1 MLQPIDPSER
11 FRLRREHARRRQ
23 RRRRLTALAVV
34 ALAAAIVT
42 LGARFLPSDGPGA
55 ESTAA
60 LTGATQPTVEP
71 EEAQKTPRPLPA
83 EIRGVHVTMALAN
96 LDGKLEEYVGM
107 VDQGL
112 NTLELDVK
120 DENGE
125 VAFRSPLAKLAT
137 KVGAAQR
144 YYRPREAV
152 KLAREHGLY
161 LIGRV
166 VVFEDP
172 VLSTQRPSLA
182 IRRADGG
189 VWKNSAGLG
198 WTNPYDER
206 VWKYNVDI
214 AEAAARAGFDEIM
227 FDYIRFPSDGDVSTA
242 VYNHQVKEPK
252 ADTLVRFVKYA
263 RERLNPLGVR
273 ISAAVFG
280 LAATRDLG
288 IGQRP
293 RKLGRYLDVIYPMV
307 YPSHYSSGEYNI
319 DNPDGDPGRTVA
331 FSLRDFRERLRG
343 RPAKIVPW
351 LQDFSM
357 RQTYTLAE
365 IQAQIDAARRA
376 NSAGYL
382 LWNASGVYTDGAL
395 TAP

>member
-11 FRLRREHARRRQ
+11 FRLRRENARRRQ

-34 ALAAAIVT
+34 ALAAAVVT
-42 LGARFLPSDGPGA
+42 LGARFLPSDTSGAGTQAAGPSGTT
-55 ESTAA
+55 TASKPKEKP
-60 LTGATQPTVEP
+60 L
-71 EEAQKTPRPLPA
+71 RPLPD

-107 VDQGL
+107 ADQGL
-112 NTLELDVK
+112 NTLELDLK

-125 VAFRSPLAKLAT
+125 VAFRSPQAKLAT
-137 KVGAAQR
+137 KVGAAQN
-144 YYRPREAV
+144 YYNPREAV
-152 KLAREHGLY
+152 KLARDHGLY

-172 VLSTQRPSLA
+172 VLSKKRPAFA
-182 IRRADGG
+182 IRRTDGG
-189 VWKNSAGLG
+189 VWTTSAGLG

-227 FDYIRFPSDGDVSTA
+227 FDYIRFPSDGDLSTM
-242 VYNHQVKEPK
+242 VFKHQVKEPM
-252 ADTLVRFVKYA
+252 AETLTRFVKYA
-263 RERLNPLGVR
+263 RARLHPLGVR
-273 ISAAVFG
+273 VSAAVFG
-280 LAATRDLG
+280 LSATRDLG

-293 RKLGRYLDVIYPMV
+293 RKFGRYLDVIYPMV
-307 YPSHYSSGEYNI
+307 YPSHYSPGEYNI

-331 FSLRDFRERLRG
+331 FSLRDFRDKLRG
-343 RPAKIVPW
+343 RPAKVVPW
-351 LQDFSM
+351 LQDFSI
-357 RQTYTLAE
+357 QHTYTLAE
-365 IQAQIDAARRA
+365 IQAQVDAARRA
-376 NSAGYL
+376 KSAGYL
-382 LWNASGVYTDGAL
+382 LWNASGIYTDGAL

>member
-1 MLQPIDPSER
+1 MLQPIDPTER
-11 FRLRREHARRRQ
+11 FRLRRENARRRQ

-34 ALAAAIVT
+34 ALAVAVVT
-42 LGARFLPSDGPGA
+42 LGARFLPSDSSGTANQAAGTGGTTTSA
-55 ESTAA
+55 EPKKAS
-60 LTGATQPTVEP
+60 
-71 EEAQKTPRPLPA
+71 PRPLPD

-107 VDQGL
+107 ADQGL
-112 NTLELDVK
+112 NTLELDIK

-152 KLAREHGLY
+152 KLARKHGLY
-161 LIGRV
+161 LIGRI

-172 VLSTQRPSLA
+172 VLSMKRPDLA
-182 IRRADGG
+182 IRRADGA
-189 VWKNSAGLG
+189 VWTNSAGLG

-227 FDYIRFPSDGDVSTA
+227 FDYVRFPSDGDVSAA
-242 VYNHQVKEPK
+242 VFNRRVKEPK
-252 ADTLVRFVKYA
+252 ADTIVRFVKYA
-263 RERLNPLGVR
+263 RDRLHPLGVR
-273 ISAAVFG
+273 VSAAVFG
-280 LAATRDLG
+280 LSATRDLG

-293 RKLGRYLDVIYPMV
+293 RKLGRYLDAIYPMV
-307 YPSHYSSGEYNI
+307 YPSHYGPGEYNI
-319 DNPDGDPGRTVA
+319 PNPDGDPGRTVA
-331 FSLRDFRERLRG
+331 FSLRDFREKLRG
-343 RPAKIVPW
+343 RTAKVVPW

-357 RQTYTLAE
+357 QQTYTLAE
-365 IQAQIDAARRA
+365 IQAQVDAARRA
-376 NSAGYL
+376 KSAGYL
-382 LWNASGVYTDGAL
+382 LWNASGVYTDGGL

>member
-1 MLQPIDPSER
+1 MLQPIDPTER

-34 ALAAAIVT
+34 AVAVAGVT
-42 LGARFLPSDGPGA
+42 LGARFLPSDDSGA
-55 ESTAA
+55 GKQAAGALASTTAA
-60 LTGATQPTVEP
+60 KPKDKPMA
-71 EEAQKTPRPLPA
+71 PLPD

-96 LDGKLEEYVGM
+96 LDGKLEEYVGLA
-107 VDQGL
+107 DQGL

-125 VAFRSPLAKLAT
+125 VAFRSPLTKLAT
-137 KVGAAQR
+137 KVGAAQN
-144 YYRPREAV
+144 YYNPREAV
-152 KLAREHGLY
+152 KLARDHGLY

-172 VLSTQRPSLA
+172 ILSVKRPSLA
-182 IRRADGG
+182 VRRSDGG
-189 VWKNSAGLG
+189 VWMTSGGLG

-227 FDYIRFPSDGDVSTA
+227 FDYVRFPSDGDLAAMVFK
-242 VYNHQVKEPK
+242 HEVKEPK
-252 ADTLVRFVKYA
+252 GETVARFVKYA
-263 RERLNPLGVR
+263 RDRLHPLGVR
-273 ISAAVFG
+273 VSAAVFG

-293 RKLGRYLDVIYPMV
+293 RKLGRYLDAIYPMV
-307 YPSHYSSGEYNI
+307 YPSHYSPGEYNI
-319 DNPDGDPGRTVA
+319 PNPDADPGRTVA
-331 FSLRDFRERLRG
+331 FSLRDFREKLRG
-343 RPAKIVPW
+343 RQAKVVPW
-351 LQDFSM
+351 LQDFSI
-357 RQTYTLAE
+357 QHTYSLAE
-365 IQAQIDAARRA
+365 IQAQVESARRTK
-376 NSAGYL
+376 SAGYL

-395 TAP
+395 AAP

>member
-11 FRLRREHARRRQ
+11 FRLRRENARRRQ

-34 ALAAAIVT
+34 ALAAAVVT
-42 LGARFLPSDGPGA
+42 LGARFLPSDSPGPRNQAADASGTK
-55 ESTAA
+55 TAA
-60 LTGATQPTVEP
+60 EP
-71 EEAQKTPRPLPA
+71 EKKTPRALPD

-107 VDQGL
+107 ADQGL

-125 VAFRSPLAKLAT
+125 VAFRSPRAKLAT
-137 KVGAAQR
+137 RVGAAQR

-152 KLAREHGLY
+152 KLARDHGLY

-172 VLSTQRPSLA
+172 VLSTKRPAFA
-182 IRRADGG
+182 IRRTGGG
-189 VWKNSAGLG
+189 VWTTSAGLG

-206 VWKYNVDI
+206 VWKYNVDV

-227 FDYIRFPSDGDVSTA
+227 FDYVRFPSDGDLSAMVFKHE
-242 VYNHQVKEPK
+242 VQEPK
-252 ADTLVRFVKYA
+252 GETMARFVKYA
-263 RERLNPLGVR
+263 RDRLHPLGVR
-273 ISAAVFG
+273 VSAAVFG

-293 RKLGRYLDVIYPMV
+293 RKLSRYLDAIYPMV
-307 YPSHYSSGEYNI
+307 YPSHYTPGEYNI
-319 DNPDGDPGRTVA
+319 DDPDGDPGRTVA
-331 FSLRDFRERLRG
+331 FSLRDFREKLRG
-343 RPAKIVPW
+343 RPARVVPW
-351 LQDFSM
+351 LQDFSI
-357 RQTYTLAE
+357 QHTYTLPE
-365 IQAQIDAARRA
+365 IQAQVEAARRA
-376 NSAGYL
+376 KSAGYL
-382 LWNASGVYTDGAL
+382 LWNASGVYTDGGL
-395 TAP
+395 TPR